1 MPLWAVL
8 ELSLINGSKSL
19 AMNTSNPSERNGDA
33 AAGRTDASHA
43 VAGRAQTRHTDAGS
57 ANIGHAAAGRTV
69 AGHGVAGQTALRIAV
84 AGAGAIGC
92 TVAAMLA
99 KGGHK
104 VSLLARGATLEAIR
118 SNGLQLHHADSVIHV
133 HPAAASSA
141 AELGVQDAVLVC
153 TKAQDL
159 AGIAPLVLPMV
170 GPETCIVPMVNGVP
184 WWYFQRLPGRME
196 GRNVQAVDP
205 NGTLLKSLPTDQVL
219 GAVQFLTAERK
230 APGVVSSTNH
240 MLVILGELDHTETP
254 RAARLVQ
261 AFNDA
266 GIESRLSPR
275 IRDPLWT
282 KIIANL
288 TSNPLSVVTG
298 ATLQTL
304 YSNPRLLPIVRKIM
318 NECLAVAAS
327 YGARI
332 DFDPPSFIE
341 QAVAMGAVRTSM
353 LQDSLAGHPL
363 ELAAIGDAVL
373 ELAQLHG
380 IAMPVTTDI
389 LALTHFHDQARHAR
403 LS

>member
-19 AMNTSNPSERNGDA
+19 TMNTYNPSHTSGDA
-33 AAGRTDASHA
+33 AAGRSYGNHA
-43 VAGRAQTRHTDAGS
+43 VADGAGAEHTDSGS
-57 ANIGHAAAGRTV
+57 ANAGRSV
-69 AGHGVAGQTALRIAV
+69 AGGPTLRIAI

-205 NGTLLKSLPTDQVL
+205 GGKLLQTLPTNQVL

-261 AFNDA
+261 TFNDA

-304 YSNPRLLPIVRKIM
+304 YSDPRLLPIVRKIM

-332 DFDPPSFIE
+332 GFDPPSFIE

-373 ELAQLHG
+373 ELAQLQG
-380 IAMPVTTDI
+380 IAMPVTNDI
-389 LALTHFHDQARHAR
+389 LALTHFRDQARHNQ